1 MNQQSTFL
9 SNGGDIVRDL
19 QLYFSLEAEHM

>member
-9 SNGGDIVRDL
+9 SNGGDTVRDL
-19 QLYFSLEAEHM
+19 QLYFSPEAEHM